1 MFRWLAGFI
10 SSRFGGLRLI
20 AGSQSSDPSSRA
32 VELPACVNFDTA
44 MAVSAFWASA
54 RLISETVGSTPSS
67 MHKADDP
74 AVALPNHAVA
84 KLLKNPHPRYTEQEF
99 MEFRAL
105 CLAVHGNAYAVKHFN
120 GAGDVIQLEPLMPAQ
135 VEVRLLN
142 DGTRIFVHYD
152 QVNGVT
158 RVYADE
164 SIWHSRLFGN
174 GLIGLSPLAHA
185 ANSLGIAIASENR
198 VAATMLNGA
207 KPSGILMIDKILT
220 EPQRDQIRASFKTLA
235 EGNKDSL
242 VVLEAGMKYEAVS
255 MTPQDIELL
264 ESRRFSAED
273 IARFMGVPS
282 VLINDTGASTV
293 WGSGIESIIR
303 GWYTLGLR
311 PYFVRIAQTGQKAL
325 LKPGENAAIHFD
337 MDELLAGD
345 PKARAEI
352 AQSKIQSGA
361 LTINESRRLDRRPPV
376 KGGDTTLVNSTL
388 TPLDR
393 AINPPEPKFP
403 TNPAAGS
410 KPEKP

>member
-1 MFRWLAGFI
+1 MFRWLAGLI

-20 AGSQSSDPSSRA
+20 AGSQSGDPHSRA
-32 VELPACVNFDTA
+32 IELPACTNFDTA

-54 RLISETVGSTPSS
+54 RLIAETVGSTPTS
-67 MHKADDP
+67 MHQADDP
-74 AVALPNHAVA
+74 SVALPKHPIA

-135 VEVRLLN
+135 TEVRLLN
-142 DGTRIFVHYD
+142 DGSRVFVYYD
-152 QVNGVT
+152 QVSGAT
-158 RVYADE
+158 RIYAD
-164 SIWHSRLFGN
+164 STIWHTRLFGN
-174 GLIGLSPLAHA
+174 GMIGLSPLAHA

-207 KPSGILMIDKILT
+207 KPTGILMIDKVLNQA
-220 EPQRDQIRASFKTLA
+220 QRDQIRASFKTLA

-264 ESRRFSAED
+264 SSRRYSAED

-282 VLINDTGASTV
+282 VLINDTASSTV

-311 PYFVRIAQTGQKAL
+311 PYFVRIAQTGQKSL
-325 LKPGENAAIHFD
+325 LKPGENASIYFD
-337 MDELLAGD
+337 MDELLRAD
-345 PKARAEI
+345 PTSRATI
-352 AQSKIQSGA
+352 DQTRVNSGT
-361 LTINESRRLDRRPPV
+361 LTINEARRANRAASV
-376 KGGDTTLVNSTL
+376 KGGDTVLVNSTL
-388 TPLDR
+388 QPLDR
-393 AINPPEPKFP
+393 ALNPPEPKFP
-403 TNPAAGS
+403 SNPAAGS
-410 KPEKP
+410 KPEKQ